1 MLLSLMKSNTKEL
14 FRSLVWFGLVG
25 FSAMLVH
32 FLAVTALFVPIGIT
46 PLNANILGF
55 LTAFGVSYLG
65 HSKLTFKKESLLSR
79 KEKVAEIIKFFGVA
93 LTGFF
98 MNQALFFAL
107 LSYTSL
113 GLNLSLGIT
122 LILVSGLTF
131 ILSKFWAFKGVSA

>member
-14 FRSLVWFGLVG
+14 IRSLFWFGLVG

-32 FLAVTALFVPIGIT
+32 FLAVTTVFVPIGIA

-55 LTAFGVSYLG
+55 LIAFGVSYLG
-65 HSKLTFKKESLLSR
+65 HSKLTFKKETSTPR

-113 GLNLSLGIT
+113 GLDLSLGIT
-122 LILVSGLTF
+122 LILVSGSTF